1 MSRGEYVP
9 ENLRWNA
16 QCMVVCE
23 RSKLLRECAD
33 IEQIKKRVDRAS
45 ISDIT
50 ETKRRLNKSFV
61 LID

>member
-33 IEQIKKRVDRAS
+33 IEQIKK
-45 ISDIT
+45 
-50 ETKRRLNKSFV
+50 KGGQGQHK
-61 LID
+61 